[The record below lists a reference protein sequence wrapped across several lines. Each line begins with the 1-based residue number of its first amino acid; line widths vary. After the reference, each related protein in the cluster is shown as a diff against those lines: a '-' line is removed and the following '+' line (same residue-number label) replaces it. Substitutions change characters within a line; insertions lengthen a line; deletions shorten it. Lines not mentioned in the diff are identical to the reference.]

1 MAYNDI
7 TGKAI
12 KSGIQNKDYD
22 KGWERIFAKKSSHEW
37 LKETTEIIS
46 IVSPDGW
53 DDEVTLD
60 TPIKWTD
67 FQNRL
72 NHSTVIANFS
82 RIPVTTSGRTSKPS
96 VVFTVPNI

>member
-1 MAYNDI
+1 MILQIILKWWKGVFMAYNDI

-37 LKETTEIIS
+37 LKETPEIVR

-53 DDEVTLD
+53 ELDDGVTMD
-60 TPIKWTD
+60 SPIKWAD

-72 NHSTVIANFS
+72 NHLTILANHE
-82 RIPVTTSGRTSKPS
+82 K
-96 VVFTVPNI
+96 